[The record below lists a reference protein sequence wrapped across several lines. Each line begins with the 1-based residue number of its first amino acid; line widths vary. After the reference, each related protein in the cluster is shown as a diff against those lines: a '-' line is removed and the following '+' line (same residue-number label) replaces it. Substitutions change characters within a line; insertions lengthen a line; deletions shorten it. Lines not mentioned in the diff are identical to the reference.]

1 VLAPLL
7 VTLEKSVASLDV
19 MMAVSLFVTSAGAM
33 TITTVATDGA
43 QLFPLQA
50 VPA

>member
-1 VLAPLL
+1 ML
-7 VTLEKSVASLDV
+7 VTLAMSVASLDV
-19 MMAVSLFVTSAGAM
+19 MMAVSLFVTSGGAM
-33 TITTVATDGA
+33 TMTMAATDGA